1 MFVRLNYRTYEIRPK
16 TIFSKW
22 FNNKE
27 APRPKGI
34 YIYGA
39 VGRGEY
45 YLKLLLLIFY
55 MRNIENSLA

>member
-1 MFVRLNYRTYEIRPK
+1 MYEIQPK

-22 FNNKE
+22 FKKE
-27 APRPKGI
+27 LVKPKGI

-45 YLKLLLLIFY
+45 L
-55 MRNIENSLA
+55 NGW